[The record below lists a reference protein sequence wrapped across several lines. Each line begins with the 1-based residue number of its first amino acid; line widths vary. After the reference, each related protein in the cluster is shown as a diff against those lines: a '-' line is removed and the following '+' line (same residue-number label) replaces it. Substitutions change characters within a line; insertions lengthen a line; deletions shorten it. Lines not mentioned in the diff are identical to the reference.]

1 MASVAV
7 RLPSATSAPAAPA
20 SEPNGAVTRP
30 RVLTSC
36 APSALLPRQSLTLRA
51 KPAQRKT
58 KVRRML
64 HRSFKHN
71 VRLACTRYD
80 SPITHLCA
88 TYLESH
94 QGTSMILST
103 FSPSPSPM
111 TPFPS
116 LPPPHAFHRSRSA
129 FPPPPIP
136 VFRQSRVCAAR
147 PAITASAASAP
158 EYLEALLDAPPAVA
172 RQEVTA
178 FAPAT
183 VANLGP
189 GFDFLGCAVE
199 GLGDHVTARILDV
212 PAPPS
217 GNIIIESIEG
227 DNGRLGFDPA
237 TNCIGIAARATMELL
252 GLYGP
257 DGKGTASKSESGSNL
272 PVIGLTLN
280 KGLPLGSGLGSS
292 AASAA
297 AAAVAVNALF
307 GSPLSKAQLVLAG
320 LQSEAA
326 VSGYHADNV
335 APALMGG
342 FVLVRSYRPLHLIPL
357 TFGEGK
363 KLFFVVVTPAFEAPT
378 KEMRA
383 ALPKEITMA
392 SHVANSSQAA
402 ALIHAIHTGDA
413 RLLGAALASDT
424 IVEPRR
430 SPLIPGMSAVK
441 VAAKAAGAHGCT
453 ISGAGPTAVAVVDSE
468 EVGRAVGAAMVEAF
482 QEQGKLHAKAT
493 VAALDAVGGRVV

>member
-7 RLPSATSAPAAPA
+7 RLPCATSAPAASA
-20 SEPNGAVTRP
+20 SEPNGAISRP
-30 RVLTSC
+30 RALTSS
-36 APSALLPRQSLTLRA
+36 APSALLPRPPLTLRA
-51 KPAQRKT
+51 KPAQQKT
-58 KVRRML
+58 K
-64 HRSFKHN
+64 
-71 VRLACTRYD
+71 
-80 SPITHLCA
+80 
-88 TYLESH
+88 
-94 QGTSMILST
+94 
-103 FSPSPSPM
+103 
-111 TPFPS
+111 
-116 LPPPHAFHRSRSA
+116 
-129 FPPPPIP
+129 
-136 VFRQSRVCAAR
+136 SRVCAAR

-227 DNGRLGFDPA
+227 DNGRLGFDPT

-257 DGKGTASKSESGSNL
+257 NCKGGSSGSGSNL

-357 TFGEGK
+357 AFGEGK

-493 VAALDAVGGRVV
+493 VAALDSVGGRVV

>member
-1 MASVAV
+1 MASIAV
-7 RLPSATSAPAAPA
+7 SLPCASSAPSATAFS
-20 SEPNGAVTRP
+20 PNGDISRP
-30 RVLTSC
+30 CALTSC
-36 APSALLPRQSLTLRA
+36 APSALLPRPPLSLRA
-51 KPAQRKT
+51 KPAQRRT
-58 KVRRML
+58 KSHVRA
-64 HRSFKHN
+64 S
-71 VRLACTRYD
+71 
-80 SPITHLCA
+80 
-88 TYLESH
+88 
-94 QGTSMILST
+94 
-103 FSPSPSPM
+103 
-111 TPFPS
+111 
-116 LPPPHAFHRSRSA
+116 
-129 FPPPPIP
+129 
-136 VFRQSRVCAAR
+136 R

-158 EYLEALLDAPPAVA
+158 EFLEALLDAPPAVA

-217 GNIIIESIEG
+217 GNIIIERIEG
-227 DNGRLGFDPA
+227 DNGRLGLDPT

-257 DGKGTASKSESGSNL
+257 DGKGSGTGSESKSDL

-357 TFGEGK
+357 AFGGGSGDGAK

-402 ALIHAIHTGDA
+402 ALIHAINTADP

-441 VAAKAAGAHGCT
+441 VAAKAAGAYGCT

-482 QEQGKLHAKAT
+482 REQGKLQAKAT

>member
-7 RLPSATSAPAAPA
+7 RLPSATSAPAASA
-20 SEPNGAVTRP
+20 TEPNGAVTRP
-30 RVLTSC
+30 RALTSC
-36 APSALLPRQSLTLRA
+36 AKSALLPRQSLTLRA
-51 KPAQRKT
+51 KPAQPKS
-58 KVRRML
+58 K
-64 HRSFKHN
+64 
-71 VRLACTRYD
+71 
-80 SPITHLCA
+80 
-88 TYLESH
+88 
-94 QGTSMILST
+94 
-103 FSPSPSPM
+103 
-111 TPFPS
+111 
-116 LPPPHAFHRSRSA
+116 
-129 FPPPPIP
+129 
-136 VFRQSRVCAAR
+136 SRVCAAR

-257 DGKGTASKSESGSNL
+257 DGKGSGTASDSKSGSNL

-357 TFGEGK
+357 AFGGESGGEGK

-468 EVGRAVGAAMVEAF
+468 EVGRAVGAAIVEAF

>member
-1 MASVAV
+1 MASVTV
-7 RLPSATSAPAAPA
+7 RLPCATSAPAASA
-20 SEPNGAVTRP
+20 SEPNGAISRL
-30 RVLTSC
+30 RALTSS
-36 APSALLPRQSLTLRA
+36 APSALLPRPPLTLRA
-51 KPAQRKT
+51 KPAQQKT
-58 KVRRML
+58 K
-64 HRSFKHN
+64 
-71 VRLACTRYD
+71 
-80 SPITHLCA
+80 
-88 TYLESH
+88 
-94 QGTSMILST
+94 
-103 FSPSPSPM
+103 
-111 TPFPS
+111 
-116 LPPPHAFHRSRSA
+116 
-129 FPPPPIP
+129 
-136 VFRQSRVCAAR
+136 SRVCAAR
-147 PAITASAASAP
+147 PVITASAASAP

-227 DNGRLGFDPA
+227 DNGRLGFDPT

-252 GLYGP
+252 GLYGL
-257 DGKGTASKSESGSNL
+257 DGKGGSSGSGSNL

-357 TFGEGK
+357 AFGEGK

-493 VAALDAVGGRVV
+493 VAALDSVGGRVV

>member
-58 KVRRML
+58 K
-64 HRSFKHN
+64 
-71 VRLACTRYD
+71 
-80 SPITHLCA
+80 
-88 TYLESH
+88 
-94 QGTSMILST
+94 
-103 FSPSPSPM
+103 
-111 TPFPS
+111 
-116 LPPPHAFHRSRSA
+116 
-129 FPPPPIP
+129 
-136 VFRQSRVCAAR
+136 SRVCAAR

>member
-7 RLPSATSAPAAPA
+7 RLPSVTSAPAYSA
-20 SEPNGAVTRP
+20 SDPNGAISRP
-30 RVLTSC
+30 PALTSC
-36 APSALLPRQSLTLRA
+36 TPSALLPRQSLTLRA

-58 KVRRML
+58 K
-64 HRSFKHN
+64 
-71 VRLACTRYD
+71 
-80 SPITHLCA
+80 
-88 TYLESH
+88 
-94 QGTSMILST
+94 
-103 FSPSPSPM
+103 
-111 TPFPS
+111 
-116 LPPPHAFHRSRSA
+116 
-129 FPPPPIP
+129 
-136 VFRQSRVCAAR
+136 SRVCAAR

-158 EYLEALLDAPPAVA
+158 EFLEALLDAPPAVA

-257 DGKGTASKSESGSNL
+257 DGKGSSSGSGSNL

-357 TFGEGK
+357 AFGGENGGEGK

-482 QEQGKLHAKAT
+482 QDQGKLQAKAT

>member
-1 MASVAV
+1 LANTCASRRLIRTVSRGDGFYRRQPTLRLFRAV
-7 RLPSATSAPAAPA
+7 SHRIFAEWRYFAPVRADQLRAVSAAPPPTPFSA
-20 SEPNGAVTRP
+20 RQARAAENEVPRP
-30 RVLTSC
+30 RLSPRDHRVSGIC
-36 APSALLPRQSLTLRA
+36 AGIPGGAAGRA
-51 KPAQRKT
+51 A
-58 KVRRML
+58 
-64 HRSFKHN
+64 
-71 VRLACTRYD
+71 
-80 SPITHLCA
+80 
-88 TYLESH
+88 
-94 QGTSMILST
+94 G
-103 FSPSPSPM
+103 
-111 TPFPS
+111 
-116 LPPPHAFHRSRSA
+116 RSA
-129 FPPPPIP
+129 AGGDGVRAGYSGESRAGIRFPGM
-136 VFRQSRVCAAR
+136 RRGGAGR
-147 PAITASAASAP
+147 PRHGA
-158 EYLEALLDAPPAVA
+158 D
-172 RQEVTA
+172 
-178 FAPAT
+178 
-183 VANLGP
+183 P
-189 GFDFLGCAVE
+189 GRPC
-199 GLGDHVTARILDV
+199 
-212 PAPPS
+212 PPS
-217 GNIIIESIEG
+217 GNIIIERIEG
-227 DNGRLGFDPA
+227 DNGRLGLDPT

-257 DGKGTASKSESGSNL
+257 DGKGSGTGSESKSDL

-357 TFGEGK
+357 AFGGGSGDGAK

-402 ALIHAIHTGDA
+402 ALIHAINTADP

-441 VAAKAAGAHGCT
+441 VAAKAAGAYGCT

-482 QEQGKLHAKAT
+482 REQGKLQAKAT